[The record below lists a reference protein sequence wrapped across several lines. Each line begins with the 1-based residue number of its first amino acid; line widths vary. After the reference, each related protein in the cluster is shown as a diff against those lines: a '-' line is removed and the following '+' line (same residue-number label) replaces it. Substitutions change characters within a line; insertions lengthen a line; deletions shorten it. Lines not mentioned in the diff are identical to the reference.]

1 MNWLLLGTQDKLR
14 RHKEQKSQI
23 DDCSQSRMSIV
34 CFNPLFGDTGESEA
48 FSDEEELRRLDSNSV
63 PYTDQELWD
72 EKREHK
78 VRQL

>member
-1 MNWLLLGTQDKLR
+1 
-14 RHKEQKSQI
+14 
-23 DDCSQSRMSIV
+23 MSIV